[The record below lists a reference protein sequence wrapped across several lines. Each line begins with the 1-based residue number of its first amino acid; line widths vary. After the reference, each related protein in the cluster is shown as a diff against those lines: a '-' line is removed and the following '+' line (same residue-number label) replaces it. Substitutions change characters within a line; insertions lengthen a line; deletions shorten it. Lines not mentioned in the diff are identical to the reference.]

1 MNPNDWK
8 AHRVE
13 PEFGTPYWRVF
24 ATCSDGN
31 SVIGQGMTAVAA
43 ELDAKRAV
51 EEKEA
56 YLALPDIERLKILV
70 EGKLLDTDKI
80 EAMQIMAKLLIR
92 YELQTSRTA
101 L

>member
-80 EAMQIMAKLLIR
+80 EAIRIMAKLLIR